1 MQMHFTNPAQRWAFL
16 SGVFLVAA
24 ALGFLAGK
32 DALAEHYAR
41 SANAEEWLRA
51 ARLEPG
57 NASHWARLARYRH
70 LDLERAD
77 VPQAIRYY
85 HRALAIDPRAAYTWT
100 DLAGAYEL
108 AGDLPR
114 AREAFE
120 TAEAAYP
127 ISAEVAWRYGNFLL
141 RQEQFP
147 QAFTEI
153 RRAVKT
159 DPRLAKLAISRCW
172 RATRDIHLILER
184 ALPPDAE
191 VYQAALDYLVSE
203 HETGAALVAWQRLLA
218 LGHAVELPRA
228 FPLLDELIQSDRIEE
243 ARQVWKQA
251 FAAAGLSAGEPSGG
265 SLVWDGGF
273 EGPFTN
279 GGFGWRQYNIAG
291 ASFDFATETHHS
303 GARSLRVTF
312 DGSANLDFQ
321 HLVQFVPVEPNKR
334 YRFAAHLRTDAI
346 TTDSGVRFA
355 IFPHGPGERPVL
367 TPNLMDTQP
376 WALDET
382 EFTTGPQTRLVEIVL
397 RRMPSQK
404 LDNKIQGTVWVD
416 DVSLTPLAPAAAR
429 RAP

>member
-1 MQMHFTNPAQRWAFL
+1 MQIHFANAAQRWAFL
-16 SGVFLVAA
+16 AAVFLVAA
-24 ALGFLAGK
+24 ALAFLAGK
-32 DALAEHYAR
+32 DALAEHYAH
-41 SANAEEWLRA
+41 SANAEDWLRA

-70 LDLERAD
+70 LDFERAD

-85 HRALAIDPRAAYTWT
+85 LRALAIDPRAAYTWT

-141 RQEQFP
+141 RQEQIP
-147 QAFTEI
+147 QAFAEI
-153 RRAVKT
+153 RRGVTT

-184 ALPPDAE
+184 ALPPGAE

-203 HETGAALVAWQRLLA
+203 HETDAALVAWQRLLA
-218 LGHAVELPRA
+218 LEHSVELPRA
-228 FPLLDELIQSDRIEE
+228 FPLLDELIQN
-243 ARQVWKQA
+243 ARTEDARRVWKQA
-251 FAAAGLSAGEPSGG
+251 LAAAGLPAGG

-279 GGFGWRQYNIAG
+279 GGFGWRQYNLAG
-291 ASFDFATETHHS
+291 VSFDFDTEKRHS
-303 GARSLRVTF
+303 GSRSLRVTF

-321 HLVQFVPVEPNKR
+321 HVEQFVPVQPNTR
-334 YRFAAHLRTDAI
+334 YRFAAHLRTDGI

-355 IFPHGPGERPVL
+355 IFPRGPGEKALL
-367 TPNLMDTQP
+367 TPNLIGTQP

-382 EFTTGPQTRLVEIVL
+382 EFTTGPQTRLVEILL

-404 LDNKIQGTVWVD
+404 FDNRIQGTVWVD
-416 DVSLTPLAPAAAR
+416 DVLLTPAPPGPGR
-429 RAP
+429 RSP

>member
-1 MQMHFTNPAQRWAFL
+1 MQMHFANPAQRWAFL
-16 SGVFLVAA
+16 TAILLVAA
-24 ALGFLAGK
+24 TLAFLAGK
-32 DALAEHYAR
+32 DALAERYAH

-51 ARLEPG
+51 VQLEPG

-70 LDLERAD
+70 LDFERAD

-100 DLAGAYEL
+100 DLAGAYEM
-108 AGDLPR
+108 AGDLSR

-127 ISAEVAWRYGNFLL
+127 LSAEVAWRYGNFLL

-159 DPRLAKLAISRCW
+159 DPRQARLAISRCW

-184 ALPPDAE
+184 ALPSDAE
-191 VYQAALDYLVSE
+191 VYLATLDYLVSE

-218 LGHAVELPRA
+218 LGHSVELPRA
-228 FPLLDELIQSDRIEE
+228 SPLLDELIQNDRIEE
-243 ARQVWKQA
+243 ARRVWKQA
-251 FAAAGLSAGEPSGG
+251 LAAAGLPTDESVGG
-265 SLVWDGGF
+265 SRVWDGGF

-291 ASFDFATETHHS
+291 ASFEFDTETRHS
-303 GARSLRVTF
+303 GSRSLRVAF

-321 HLVQFVPVEPNKR
+321 HLEQYIPVEPNTR
-334 YRFAAHLRTDAI
+334 YRFAAYLRTDGI

-355 IFPHGPGERPVL
+355 IFPRGPGEKPL
-367 TPNLMDTQP
+367 FTPNLIDTQP

-404 LDNKIQGTVWVD
+404 FDNKIQGTVWVD
-416 DVSLTPLAPAAAR
+416 DVSLTPRAPAVVR